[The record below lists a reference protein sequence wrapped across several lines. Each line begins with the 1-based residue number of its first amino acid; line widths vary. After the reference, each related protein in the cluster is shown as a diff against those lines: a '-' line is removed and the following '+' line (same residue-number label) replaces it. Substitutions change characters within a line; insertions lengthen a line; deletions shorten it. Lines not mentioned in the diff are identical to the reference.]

1 MKRLCHKIASAKTI
15 MSNNGILE
23 NEVAVDGVVEQRYCI
38 EFYGNSRRYW
48 VRLAGVLLQDFGLAG
63 TAMQKVLG
71 ILNNE
76 KTFSAIEQVQGN
88 LGTDYFAILAS
99 VLVKHRVIAHVKEFI
114 KSVD

>member
-1 MKRLCHKIASAKTI
+1 MIFLVLGECTR
-15 MSNNGILE
+15 NGILE
-23 NEVAVDGVVEQRYCI
+23 NEVVVDGVVEQRYWI
-38 EFYGNSRRYW
+38 EFYGNSRWSW

-99 VLVKHRVIAHVKEFI
+99 ELVKHRVIAHVKEFI